1 MVTVTDED
9 LDRLLAL
16 SDADAQRAR
25 IDARLADLPEQQA
38 VDEAQERLE
47 AAVRHGDALRVEVTT
62 VEAEQRRHERE
73 IEQFQTRIA
82 KEQERLYGGG
92 ITNAREMQS
101 VESEIDAAQRRVD
114 EQEDALLEAMEAAED
129 LAARIDDA
137 ARTAEQTRAEIV
149 ELEAARD
156 EAAQQLLA
164 ERAELDVERERLR
177 DALGEAAL
185 TRYDGVRERIPA
197 GVAVGELSGMSC
209 TACRID
215 LPHAEV
221 NELRDGDPLTTCP
234 SCRRLL
240 VVR

>member
-1 MVTVTDED
+1 MVTVADED
-9 LDRLLAL
+9 LDRLLEL
-16 SDADAQRAR
+16 SDVDAQRAR
-25 IDARLADLPEQQA
+25 IDARLADLPEQHA
-38 VDEAQERLE
+38 VDEANDRLE
-47 AAVRHGDALRVEVTT
+47 AAIRLGDALRVEVTT

-92 ITNAREMQS
+92 VTNAKEMQS
-101 VESEIDAAQRRVD
+101 VENEIDAAQRRVD
-114 EQEDALLEAMEAAED
+114 AHEEELLAAMEAAEE
-129 LAARIDDA
+129 LASRIDDA

-164 ERAELDVERERLR
+164 EKAELDVERDRLR
-177 DALGEAAL
+177 DALGGVAL
-185 TRYDGVRERIPA
+185 EQYDAVRARIPA
-197 GVAVGELSGMSC
+197 GVAVGELAGMSC

-234 SCRRLL
+234 NCRRLL
-240 VVR
+240 VAR

>member
-1 MVTVTDED
+1 MTVADED
-9 LDRLLAL
+9 LDLLLEL
-16 SDADAQRAR
+16 SDVDAQRAR

-38 VDEAQERLE
+38 VDEANERLD
-47 AAVRHGDALRVEVTT
+47 AAIKQGDALRVEVTT

-92 ITNAREMQS
+92 ITNAKEMQS
-101 VESEIDAAQRRVD
+101 VENEIDAAQRRVD
-114 EQEDALLEAMEAAED
+114 EHEIELLEAMEAADD
-129 LAARIDDA
+129 LASRIDDA
-137 ARTAEQTRAEIV
+137 ARTADQTRAEIV

-156 EAAQQLLA
+156 QAAQELLA
-164 ERAELDVERERLR
+164 EKAELDVERERLR
-177 DALGEAAL
+177 DDLGEDAL
-185 TRYDGVRERIPA
+185 AQYDQVRARIPA
-197 GVAVGELSGMSC
+197 GVAVGELSGRSC

-221 NELRDGDPLTTCP
+221 NELRDGDALTSCP
-234 SCRRLL
+234 NCRRLL

>member
-1 MVTVTDED
+1 MVTVADED
-9 LDRLLAL
+9 LDLLLEL
-16 SDADAQRAR
+16 SDVDAQRAR
-25 IDARLADLPEQQA
+25 IDATLADLPEQQA
-38 VDEAQERLE
+38 VDEANERLE
-47 AAVRHGDALRVEVTT
+47 AAIRQGDELRVEATT

-92 ITNAREMQS
+92 VTNAKEMQS
-101 VESEIDAAQRRVD
+101 VENEIQAAQRRVD
-114 EQEDALLEAMEAAED
+114 EHEEELLEAMEAADD

-137 ARTAEQTRAEIV
+137 ARTADQTRAEIV
-149 ELEAARD
+149 ELEATRD
-156 EAAQQLLA
+156 AAAQTLLA
-164 ERAELDVERERLR
+164 EKAELDVQRDKLR
-177 DALGEAAL
+177 GELGVDALAQ
-185 TRYDGVRERIPA
+185 YDGVRERIPA

-221 NELRDGDPLTTCP
+221 NELRDGDALTTCP
-234 SCRRLL
+234 NCRRLL

>member
-1 MVTVTDED
+1 MVTVADED
-9 LDRLLAL
+9 LDLLLEL
-16 SDADAQRAR
+16 SDVDAQRAR
-25 IDARLADLPEQQA
+25 IDAKLADLPEQRA
-38 VDEAQERLE
+38 VEEAEERLD
-47 AAVRHGDALRVEVTT
+47 AAVKQGDALRVEVTT

-92 ITNAREMQS
+92 ITNAKEMQS
-101 VESEIDAAQRRVD
+101 VENEIEAAQRRVD
-114 EQEDALLEAMEAAED
+114 EHEEALLEAMEAADD
-129 LAARIDDA
+129 LAGRIDDA

-156 EAAQQLLA
+156 HAAQELMA
-164 ERAELDVERERLR
+164 EKAELDVERDRLR
-177 DALGEAAL
+177 DQLGETAIAQ
-185 TRYDGVRERIPA
+185 YDGVRDRIPA

-234 SCRRLL
+234 NCRRLL

>member
-1 MVTVTDED
+1 MVTVADED
-9 LDRLLAL
+9 LDLLLEL
-16 SDADAQRAR
+16 SDVDAQRAR

-38 VDEAQERLE
+38 VDEANERLE
-47 AAVRHGDALRVEVTT
+47 AAIKHGDALRVEVTT

-92 ITNAREMQS
+92 ITNAKEMQS
-101 VESEIDAAQRRVD
+101 VENEIDAAQRRVD
-114 EQEDALLEAMEAAED
+114 EHEEALLEAMEAAED
-129 LAARIDDA
+129 LANRIDDA

-156 EAAQQLLA
+156 QAAQELLA
-164 ERAELDVERERLR
+164 EKAELDVERERLR
-177 DALGEAAL
+177 DGLGATALEQ
-185 TRYDGVRERIPA
+185 YDGVRARIPA

-221 NELRDGDPLTTCP
+221 NELRDGDALTTCP

>member
-1 MVTVTDED
+1 MVTVADED
-9 LDRLLAL
+9 LDLLLEL
-16 SDADAQRAR
+16 SDVDAQRAR

-38 VDEAQERLE
+38 VEEAEQRLE
-47 AAVRHGDALRVEVTT
+47 AAIKHGDALRVEVTT
-62 VEAEQRRHERE
+62 VEAGQRRHERE

-92 ITNAREMQS
+92 ITNAKEMQS
-101 VESEIDAAQRRVD
+101 VENEIDAAQRRVD
-114 EQEDALLEAMEAAED
+114 EHEDALLEAMEAAED
-129 LAARIDDA
+129 LASRIDDA

-164 ERAELDVERERLR
+164 EKAELDVERERLR
-177 DALGEAAL
+177 GELGDAAL
-185 TRYDGVRERIPA
+185 AQYDGVRERIPA

-209 TACRID
+209 TSCRID

-221 NELRDGDPLTTCP
+221 NELRDGDALTTCP

>member
-1 MVTVTDED
+1 MVTDADED
-9 LDRLLAL
+9 LDVLLEL
-16 SDADAQRAR
+16 SDVDAQRAR
-25 IDARLADLPEQQA
+25 IDAQLADLPEQRA
-38 VDEAQERLE
+38 VEEAEERLE
-47 AAVRHGDALRVEVTT
+47 AAIKQGDALRVEVTT

-92 ITNAREMQS
+92 ITNAKEMQS

-114 EQEDALLEAMEAAED
+114 EHELELLEAMEAADD
-129 LAARIDDA
+129 LAARIDEA

-156 EAAQQLLA
+156 KAAQDLMAQK
-164 ERAELDVERERLR
+164 AELDVERDKLR
-177 DALGEAAL
+177 HQLGGDAIDQ
-185 TRYDGVRERIPA
+185 YDGIRERIPA

-215 LPHAEV
+215 LPYAEV
-221 NELRDGDPLTTCP
+221 NELRDGDTLTTCP
-234 SCRRLL
+234 NCRRLL